1 MLYALI
7 VLFSVATAFFMRNT
21 FIHVYILPYAMVPI
35 FIRVFMDSRTA
46 FMTHVT
52 MVLICAVMLQHP
64 FEFIAVETIAGLVA
78 ITSLRE
84 LSQRS
89 QLFKTAF
96 IVTAVAMGVNM
107 AFDWMNADALSQIDY
122 SAYNYLGANGITIKT
137 QNGKFDNYED
147 DEWDGNLSALTP
159 GEMYKIQVNND
170 CGFVLSGKPIFSAS
184 ITIEQGHNWFGYTG
198 LQPVSIEQALNGF
211 TPTEGDRITSFDGK
225 FTSFEDGEWG
235 GNLSQL
241 QPGQGYVYHSNAEVD
256 KTLVLP

>member
-1 MLYALI
+1 MWYI
-7 VLFSVATAFFMRNT
+7 DNVE
-21 FIHVYILPYAMVPI
+21 VYVNAAQTTQLAQGWNWWSP
-35 FIRVFMDSRTA
+35 T
-46 FMTHVT
+46 
-52 MVLICAVMLQHP
+52 
-64 FEFIAVETIAGLVA
+64 VEV
-78 ITSLRE
+78 SLEE
-84 LSQRS
+84 LE
-89 QLFKTAF
+89 
-96 IVTAVAMGVNM
+96 
-107 AFDWMNADALSQIDY
+107 NA
-122 SAYNYLGANGITIKT
+122 LGANGITIKT

-159 GEMYKIQVNND
+159 GEMYKIQVSND

-241 QPGQGYVYHSNAEVD
+241 QPGQGYVYISQDDAS
-256 KTLVLP
+256 KTIIFTSF